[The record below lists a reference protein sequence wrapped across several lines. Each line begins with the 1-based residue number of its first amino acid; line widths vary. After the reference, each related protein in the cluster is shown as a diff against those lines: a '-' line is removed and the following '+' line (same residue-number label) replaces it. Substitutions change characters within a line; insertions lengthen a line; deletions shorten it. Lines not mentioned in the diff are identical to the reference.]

1 MTDNMK
7 KLITFGDSWVIG
19 VGAGYQ
25 KGQTPTEYKAIAWSN
40 IQSYPKS
47 FRSLIS
53 KNYDLENIN
62 FSNGGSSNQRQ
73 FRKASEYF
81 IKDERIDKDAVVLWG
96 LTSVYRTEYF
106 STPKSDFVDVFLPT
120 DNNAISKIL
129 AVKCF
134 DEAIETDRLFYQIK
148 LFNSFFSNMGIK
160 NYWFN
165 IFNEHKFPGKIDNLL
180 FDGNSLLSYLVN
192 DYNSNNQYH
201 KSIWEDTD
209 RKITRAKDDGIVN
222 PYSLHPT
229 QESHIK
235 ITDLFEKEIN
245 FKTGEKI

>member
-1 MTDNMK
+1 MK
-7 KLITFGDSWVIG
+7 KLITFGDSWVAG

-25 KGQTPTEYKAIAWSN
+25 KGQTMTEYKTIAWSN

-53 KNYDLENIN
+53 KKHYLENIN
-62 FSNGGSSNQRQ
+62 FSNGASSNQRQ

-81 IKDERIDKDAVVLWG
+81 LMDNLIDKDIIVLWG

-106 STPKSDFVDVFLPT
+106 STHKRDFVNIFLP
-120 DNNAISKIL
+120 DEDPFSKIL
-129 AVKCF
+129 AVKSF

-165 IFNEHKFPGKIDNLL
+165 VFNEHKFPDKIDNLL
-180 FDGNSLLSYLVN
+180 FDGNSLLSCLIN
-192 DYNSNNQYH
+192 DCDPNNEYH
-201 KSIWEDTD
+201 KSDWSDTD
-209 RKITRAKDDGIVN
+209 RKITKAKGDGLVN
-222 PYSLHPT
+222 PYSFHPT

-235 ITDLFEKEIN
+235 IADLFKKEIN